1 MLVETVV
8 ESKEIFTK
16 LIEVIAYINDYDQLL
31 LKLDKSFL
39 RNCVHVISDLLIMIN
54 SIRANLTI
62 PCGLRAIPA
71 SFSFFFNIYG
81 EKNNF

>member
-71 SFSFFFNIYG
+71 LFSFFFNIYG